1 MKSKKIDNEKII
13 ELYQFTLKDFDYNGL
28 RFLNNKNQKTIFDFM
43 KLIHQ
48 NIR

>member
-1 MKSKKIDNEKII
+1 MKSKKLDNEKII
-13 ELYQFTLKDFDYNGL
+13 ELYQMTLKDFDYNGL
-28 RFLNNKNQKTIFDFM
+28 RFLNNKNQKTISHFI

>member
-1 MKSKKIDNEKII
+1 MKSKKLDNEKII
-13 ELYQFTLKDFDYNGL
+13 ELYQMTIKDFDYNGIS
-28 RFLNNKNQKTIFDFM
+28 FLNNKNQKTIFDFM